1 MGLWEVLRLAL
12 AAWPGLQPVWVV
24 PQPALAR
31 GSDSSLHRMLCQ
43 LQARL

>member
-12 AAWPGLQPVWVV
+12 AAWPGLPPVWVA
-24 PQPALAR
+24 PQPAPAR
-31 GSDSSLHRMLCQ
+31 GSDSSLPHMLCQ